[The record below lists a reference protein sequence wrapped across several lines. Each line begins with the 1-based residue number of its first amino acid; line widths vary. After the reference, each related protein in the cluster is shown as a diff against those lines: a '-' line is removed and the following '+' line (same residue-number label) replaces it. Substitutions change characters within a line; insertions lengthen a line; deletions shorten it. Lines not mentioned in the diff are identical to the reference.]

1 MLTAIAIIT
10 IVLLFVSALSTI
22 SLIGKERK
30 PLTPGAASITVSID
44 LALIIGLVYVII
56 AD

>member
-10 IVLLFVSALSTI
+10 IVLLFVSSLSTI

-30 PLTPGAASITVSID
+30 PLTPGAASITVLID
-44 LALIIGLVYVII
+44 LVLIIGLVYVII